1 MLLQNTV
8 FAGVVKFVQVTD
20 SHFIAKDEYRTEVL
34 KQTVKSINKEKDI
47 SFVVFTGDNLDS
59 PKAAYLPD
67 FVNIINKLDVPYYL
81 VIGNHDVFKNN
92 GLSKEHYL
100 EIVRDNNCFY
110 KYKNLIMFL
119 RKTDLFL

>member
-1 MLLQNTV
+1 MKKNIFLTLLSILLLQNTV

-59 PKAAYLPD
+59 PKEAYLPD
-67 FVNIINKLDVPYYL
+67 LSLMSLIILL
-81 VIGNHDVFKNN
+81 
-92 GLSKEHYL
+92 
-100 EIVRDNNCFY
+100 
-110 KYKNLIMFL
+110 
-119 RKTDLFL
+119 